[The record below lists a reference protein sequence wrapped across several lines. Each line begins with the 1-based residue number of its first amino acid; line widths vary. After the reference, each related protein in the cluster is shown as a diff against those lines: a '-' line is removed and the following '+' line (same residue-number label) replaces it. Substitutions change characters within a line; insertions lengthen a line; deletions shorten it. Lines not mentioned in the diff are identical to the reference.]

1 MSMRITDETANFV
14 RLHRLDDVRT
24 LALKGDANG
33 NVDMAFAL
41 NQIQGWQTARQ
52 KLPSWAAADGI
63 VYPPH
68 LNMEQ
73 CSSEATARYKSECL
87 KSRHDL
93 SKATLIDLTGGF
105 GVDFSIMSQSFAKAV
120 YVERNAGLVEVARH
134 NFDVLSLTNVTA
146 TCADGTEFLSALP
159 PKTGEEPLTV
169 VYLDPAR
176 RDGNGKK
183 VFRIEDCSP
192 DIIGIRD
199 TLLSRADVVMI
210 KFSPMLD
217 WHMALS
223 QLDHDVLAELGE
235 ISHEVHIVSTKNEC
249 KELLMVMSRTQGKKT
264 PTRIVCSND
273 GQLFQTLASHCQ
285 PSLWQGDTEDA
296 KGKCLLVPNASIMK
310 AGVFGELSRE
320 YGIDM
325 LDHDSHL
332 YISDNDLP
340 GFPGR
345 RFEIDRVSTM
355 NKKDLRKALEGI
367 SQANVSA
374 RNFPLSADA
383 LRKKLRLKDGGDTY
397 VFATTVGAKHLV
409 FVCHATL
416 TPCHTDKN

>member
-1 MSMRITDETANFV
+1 MRITDETADFV
-14 RLHRLDDVRT
+14 RSHRLDDVRA

-33 NVDMAFAL
+33 KVDLAFAL

-87 KSRHDL
+87 ASRLDL

-105 GVDFSIMSQSFAKAV
+105 GVDFSIMSRSFAKAI
-120 YVERNAGLVEVARH
+120 YVERNAELAEVARH
-134 NFDVLSLTNVTA
+134 NFSVLGLSNVTSV
-146 TCADGTEFLSALP
+146 CADAAEFLHSLP
-159 PKTGEEPLTV
+159 QKTGEEPLTV

-192 DIIGIRD
+192 DIMGMRD
-199 TLLSRADVVMI
+199 ELLSRADVVMI

-223 QLDHDVLAELGE
+223 QLDHDVPAWLGD
-235 ISHEVHIVSTKNEC
+235 INHEVHVVSTKNEC
-249 KELLMVMSRTQGKKT
+249 KELVMVMSRARGKKL
-264 PTRIVCSND
+264 PTTIVCSND
-273 GQLFQTLASHCQ
+273 GQRFQASCS
-285 PSLWQGDTEDA
+285 PSKPTLWQGDAADVE
-296 KGKCLLVPNASIMK
+296 GKCLLVPNASIMK
-310 AGVFGELSRE
+310 AGVFSEVSRE
-320 YGIDM
+320 YGISM
-325 LDHDSHL
+325 LGHDSHL
-332 YISDNDLP
+332 YISDHDLP
-340 GFPGR
+340 QFPGR
-345 RFEIDRVSTM
+345 RFKIERVSTM

-383 LRKKLRLKDGGDTY
+383 LRKRLRLKDGGDTY
-397 VFATTVGAKHLV
+397 LFATTVGAKHLV
-409 FVCHATL
+409 FVCRAML
-416 TPCHTDKN
+416 ALCHTDKN

>member
-1 MSMRITDETANFV
+1 MTITDETADFI
-14 RLHRLDDVRT
+14 RLHRLDDVRA

-33 NVDMAFAL
+33 KVDMAFAL

-87 KSRHDL
+87 ASRHDL
-93 SKATLIDLTGGF
+93 ANATLIDLTGGF
-105 GVDFSIMSQSFAKAV
+105 GVDFSIMSRAFANAT
-120 YVERNAGLVEVARH
+120 YVERNTALVDVARH
-134 NFDVLSLTNVTA
+134 NFKVLGLANVTA
-146 TCADGTEFLSALP
+146 VCADGTEFLHSLP
-159 PKTGEEPLTV
+159 QKTGEGPLTV
-169 VYLDPAR
+169 IYLDPAR
-176 RDGNGKK
+176 RDNNGKK

-192 DIIGIRD
+192 DIMGMRD
-199 TLLSRADVVMI
+199 ALLSRADVIMI

-223 QLDHDVLAELGE
+223 QLDHDVPAGLGE

-249 KELLMVMSRTQGKKT
+249 KELLIVMSRSQGKS

-273 GQLFQTLASHCQ
+273 GQLFQTSASTCK
-285 PSLWQGDTEDA
+285 PTLWQGDTEDA

-310 AGVFGELSRE
+310 AGVFGELSRQ

-332 YISDNDLP
+332 YIKDGDLP
-340 GFPGR
+340 EFPGR
-345 RFEIDRVSTM
+345 RFMIDRVSTM
-355 NKKDLRKALEGI
+355 NKKDLRKALDGI

-383 LRKKLRLKDGGDTY
+383 LRKRLKLKDGGDTY
-397 VFATTVGAKHLV
+397 IFATTVGARHVV
-409 FVCHATL
+409 FVCHAML
-416 TPCHTDKN
+416 TQCHTDKN

>member
-1 MSMRITDETANFV
+1 MRITDETADFV
-14 RLHRLDDVRT
+14 RSHRLDDVRA

-33 NVDMAFAL
+33 KVDLAFAL

-87 KSRHDL
+87 ASRLDL
-93 SKATLIDLTGGF
+93 SQATLIDLTGGF
-105 GVDFSIMSQSFAKAV
+105 GVDFSIMSRSFAKAI
-120 YVERNAGLVEVARH
+120 YVERNAELAEVARH
-134 NFDVLSLTNVTA
+134 NFSVLGLSNVTSV
-146 TCADGTEFLSALP
+146 CADAVEFLHSLP
-159 PKTGEEPLTV
+159 QKTGEEPLTV

-192 DIIGIRD
+192 DIMGMRD
-199 TLLSRADVVMI
+199 ELLSRADVVMI

-223 QLDHDVLAELGE
+223 QLDHDVPAWLGD
-235 ISHEVHIVSTKNEC
+235 INHEVHVVSTKNEC
-249 KELLMVMSRTQGKKT
+249 KELVMVMSRARGKKL
-264 PTRIVCSND
+264 PTTIVCSND
-273 GQLFQTLASHCQ
+273 GQRFQASCS
-285 PSLWQGDTEDA
+285 PSKPTLWQGDAADVE
-296 KGKCLLVPNASIMK
+296 GKCLLVPNASIMK
-310 AGVFGELSRE
+310 AGVFGEVSRE
-320 YGIDM
+320 YGISM
-325 LDHDSHL
+325 LGHDSHL
-332 YISDNDLP
+332 YISDHDLP
-340 GFPGR
+340 QFPGR
-345 RFEIDRVSTM
+345 RFKIERVSTM

-383 LRKKLRLKDGGDTY
+383 LRKRLRLKDGGDTY
-397 VFATTVGAKHLV
+397 LFATTVGAKHLV
-409 FVCHATL
+409 FVCRAML
-416 TPCHTDKN
+416 ALCHTDKN

>member
-1 MSMRITDETANFV
+1 MTMGITDETADFV

-24 LALKGDANG
+24 LALKGDAKG

-68 LNMEQ
+68 INMEQ

-87 KSRHDL
+87 AQRHDL

-105 GVDFSIMSQSFAKAV
+105 GVDFSIMSQSFAKAI
-120 YVERNAGLVEVARH
+120 YVERNAELVEVARH
-134 NFDVLSLTNVTA
+134 NFGILGLNNVTA
-146 TCADGTEFLSALP
+146 ICADGTEFLSSLP

-199 TLLSRADVVMI
+199 TLLCRADIVMI

-223 QLDHDVLAELGE
+223 QLDHNVPAGLGE
-235 ISHEVHIVSTKNEC
+235 TSHEVHIVSTKNEC
-249 KELLMVMSRTQGKKT
+249 KELLIVMSRTQGEKA
-264 PTRIVCSND
+264 PTTIVCSND
-273 GQLFQTLASHCQ
+273 NQRFQTSASHCK
-285 PSLWQGDTEDA
+285 PTLWHGDTDDA
-296 KGKCLLVPNASIMK
+296 KGMSLLVPNASIMK

-325 LDHDSHL
+325 LDNDSHL
-332 YISDNDLP
+332 YISDHDLP
-340 GFPGR
+340 EFPGR
-345 RFEIDRVSTM
+345 RFKIDRVSTM

-367 SQANVSA
+367 SQANVAA

-383 LRKKLRLKDGGDTY
+383 LRKRLRLKDGGDTY
-397 VFATTVGAKHLV
+397 VFATTVGAKHLI

-416 TPCHTDKN
+416 TLCHTDKN

>member
-1 MSMRITDETANFV
+1 MRITDETTDFI
-14 RLHRLDDVRT
+14 RLHRLDDVRA
-24 LALKGDANG
+24 LALKGDAKG
-33 NVDMAFAL
+33 KVDLTFAL

-73 CSSEATARYKSECL
+73 CSSEATARYKGEYL
-87 KSRHDL
+87 ASRHDL
-93 SKATLIDLTGGF
+93 SQATLIDLTGGF
-105 GVDFSIMSQSFAKAV
+105 GVDFSIMSRSFAKAV
-120 YVERNAGLVEVARH
+120 YVERNAELVEMARH
-134 NFDVLSLTNVTA
+134 NFDVLGLNNVTA
-146 TCADGTEFLSALP
+146 VRADGTEFLNSLP
-159 PKTGEEPLTV
+159 QKSGEGPLTV

-199 TLLSRADVVMI
+199 TLLSRADVVII

-217 WHMALS
+217 WHMALR
-223 QLDHDVLAELGE
+223 QLGHDLPATLGE
-235 ISHEVHIVSTKNEC
+235 INHEVHVVSTRNEC
-249 KELLMVMSRTQGKKT
+249 KELLMVMSRARGKKT

-273 GQLFQTLASHCQ
+273 GQLFQTPEAHAK
-285 PSLWQGDTEDA
+285 PTLWQGDTEDA
-296 KGKCLLVPNASIMK
+296 KGMWLLVPNASIMK

-332 YISDNDLP
+332 YISEGDMP
-340 GFPGR
+340 EFPGR
-345 RFEIDRVSTM
+345 RFMIDRVSTM

-367 SQANVSA
+367 GQANVSA
-374 RNFPLSADA
+374 RNFPIPADT
-383 LRKKLRLKDGGDTY
+383 LRKRLRLKDGGDTY
-397 VFATTVGAKHLV
+397 LFATTVGAKHLV

-416 TPCHTDKN
+416 THCHTDKN

>member
-1 MSMRITDETANFV
+1 MMTITDETADFI
-14 RLHRLDDVRT
+14 RLHRLDDVRA
-24 LALKGDANG
+24 LALKGNANSK
-33 NVDMAFAL
+33 VDMAFAL

-52 KLPSWAAADGI
+52 KLPSWAAAEGI

-73 CSSEATARYKSECL
+73 CSSEATARYKGECL
-87 KSRHDL
+87 ASRHDL
-93 SKATLIDLTGGF
+93 SQATLVDLTGGF
-105 GVDFSIMSQSFAKAV
+105 GVDFSIMSRPFANAT
-120 YVERNAGLVEVARH
+120 YVERNAELVEMARH
-134 NFDVLSLTNVTA
+134 NFDVLGLNNVTA
-146 TCADGTEFLSALP
+146 VCADGTEFLNSLP
-159 PKTGEEPLTV
+159 KKTGEGPLTV

-176 RDGNGKK
+176 RDNNGKK

-192 DIIGIRD
+192 DIMGIRD

-223 QLDHDVLAELGE
+223 QLDQDLPASLGD
-235 ISHEVHIVSTKNEC
+235 INHEVHVVSTRNEC
-249 KELLMVMSRTQGKKT
+249 KELLIVMSRARGRKL

-273 GQLFQTLASHCQ
+273 GQQFQASDYHVK
-285 PSLWQGDTEDA
+285 PTLWQGDPEDA
-296 KGKCLLVPNASIMK
+296 KGMCLFVPNASIMK

-332 YISDNDLP
+332 YIKEGDLQ

-345 RFEIDRVSTM
+345 RFMIDRVSTM

-374 RNFPLSADA
+374 RNFPVGADA
-383 LRKKLRLKDGGDTY
+383 LRKRLRLKDGGDTY
-397 VFATTVGAKHLV
+397 LFATTVGKKHIVL
-409 FVCHATL
+409 VCHAMMTQ
-416 TPCHTDKN
+416 CHTDKN

>member
-1 MSMRITDETANFV
+1 MTMIMTDETADFV
-14 RLHRLDDVRT
+14 RLHRLDDVRA
-24 LALKGDANG
+24 LALKGTANQ
-33 NVDMAFAL
+33 NVDIAFAL

-52 KLPSWAAADGI
+52 KLPSWAERDGI

-87 KSRHDL
+87 AKRFDL

-105 GVDFSIMSQSFAKAV
+105 GVDFSIMSQSFAKAI
-120 YVERNAGLVEVARH
+120 YVERNAELVEVARH
-134 NFDVLSLTNVTA
+134 NFDVLGLSNVTA
-146 TCADGTEFLSALP
+146 VCQDGTEFLNSLP
-159 PKTGEEPLTV
+159 PKKAEGPLTV

-183 VFRIEDCSP
+183 VVRIEDCSP
-192 DIIGIRD
+192 DILGIRD
-199 TLLSRADVVMI
+199 TLLNRADVIMI

-223 QLDHDVLAELGE
+223 QLNDDVPARFGE
-235 ISHEVHIVSTKNEC
+235 ISYEVHVVSTRNEC
-249 KELLMVMSRTQGKKT
+249 KELLTVMSRTRGMKQ

-273 GQLFQTLASHCQ
+273 GQLFQTTASLAK
-285 PSLWQGDTEDA
+285 PTIWQGDTEDV

-320 YGIDM
+320 YAISM
-325 LDHDSHL
+325 LDRDSHL
-332 YISDNDLP
+332 YISEHDLP
-340 GFPGR
+340 EFPGR
-345 RFEIDRVSTM
+345 RFMIDRVTTM
-355 NKKDLRKALEGI
+355 NKKELRKALEGI

-374 RNFPLSADA
+374 RNFPIPADA
-383 LRKKLRLKDGGDTY
+383 LRKRLRLKDGGDTY
-397 VFATTVGAKHLV
+397 IFATTAGARHLV
-409 FVCHATL
+409 FVCHAML
-416 TPCHTDKN
+416 TQCHTDKN